1 MRIATSTIFEAGT
14 RQLGTLQTDMAKLQM
29 QMSTNRRVVT
39 PSDDPIAAAR
49 ALEVTQSQSLNT
61 QLATNRSN
69 ARSSLSQEEV
79 VLNSVTGLIQDV
91 QDLVVSSGNASFTDS
106 DRASKATELEG
117 RLADL
122 LGLANSTDG
131 NGGYMF
137 SGYKSA
143 TQPFNQTATGADYA
157 GDQGQRQVQI
167 GSTRS
172 VPISDSGTGVFEN
185 NPTGNGKF
193 QTSSAATNTGAGIIS
208 SGTVTD
214 VSQFTGHKYALD
226 FKVVAGTP
234 DVTTYNITDNSTT
247 PPSAL
252 QIDQPYKAGQSITFG
267 GMSMDVKGVPA
278 NGDSFT
284 VAPSQKQSIFTTL
297 TTLIGTLRAGATG
310 SAGKAA
316 LTNGLSQASDNL
328 KSALDT
334 VLTARSTIG
343 SRMNELDSL
352 DSTGTDLGIQYASTL
367 SDLTDLDL
375 VAAYSA
381 FSQQQLTLTAAQK
394 SFTTMTGLSLF
405 NYISG

>member
-14 RQLGTLQTDMAKLQM
+14 RQLGTLQSDMAKLQM

-79 VLNSVTGLIQDV
+79 VLNGVTGLIQDV
-91 QDLVVSSGNASFTDS
+91 QDLVVSSGNATFTDS

-143 TQPFNQTATGADYA
+143 TQPFNQTATGADYS
-157 GDQGQRQVQI
+157 GDQGQRLVQI

-185 NPTGNGKF
+185 NSTGNGKF
-193 QTSSAATNTGAGIIS
+193 QTSAAATNTGAGIIS

-214 VSQFTGHKYALD
+214 VSQFNGHKYALD
-226 FKVVAGTP
+226 FKVAGTP
-234 DVTTYNITDNSTT
+234 AVTTYNITDNSTT

-278 NGDSFT
+278 DGDSFT
-284 VAPSQKQSIFTTL
+284 VAPSQKQSIFTTI
-297 TTLIGTLRAGATG
+297 TSLIGTLRAGATG

-316 LTNGLSQASDNL
+316 LTNGLNQASDNL

>member
-1 MRIATSTIFEAGT
+1 MRIATSTIFEAGV
-14 RQLGTLQTDMAKLQM
+14 RQLGTLQSGMAKLQL
-29 QMSTNRRVVT
+29 QMSTQTRVVT
-39 PSDDPIAAAR
+39 PSDDPIAASR

-79 VLNSVTGLIQDV
+79 VLNSVTSLLQDV

-106 DRASKATELEG
+106 DRESKATELEG

-143 TQPFNQTATGADYA
+143 TQPFNQSATGADYF

-172 VPISDSGTGVFEN
+172 VPISDSGSSVFEN
-185 NPTGNGKF
+185 NPTGNGTY
-193 QTSSAATNTGAGIIS
+193 QTSAAATNKGAGIIS

-214 VSQFTGHKYALD
+214 VSQLNGHKYALA
-226 FKVVAGTP
+226 FKVAGTP
-234 DVTTYNITDNSTT
+234 AVTTYSITDNSTT
-247 PPSAL
+247 PPSSV
-252 QIDQPYKAGQSITFG
+252 QTDQPYKSGQSITFG
-267 GMSMDVKGVPA
+267 GMSMDIKGEPA
-278 NGDSFT
+278 DGDSFT
-284 VAPSQKQSIFTTL
+284 SAPSQKQSVFTTI
-297 TTLIGTLRAGATG
+297 TSLIATLRGGALG
-310 SAGKAA
+310 SSGKAA
-316 LTNGLSQASDNL
+316 LTNGLNQASDNL

-343 SRMNELDSL
+343 SRLNELDSM
-352 DSTGTDLGIQYASTL
+352 DSTGTDLNIQYETTL

-375 VAAYSA
+375 VAAYSS
-381 FSQQQLTLTAAQK
+381 FSQQQITLTAAQK
-394 SFTTMTGLSLF
+394 SFTTMSGLSLF
-405 NYISG
+405 NFISG

>member
-1 MRIATSTIFEAGT
+1 MRIATSTIFEAGV
-14 RQLGTLQTDMAKLQM
+14 RQLGTLQSDMAKLQL
-29 QMSTNRRVVT
+29 QMSTNKRVVT
-39 PSDDPIAAAR
+39 PSDDPIAASR

-79 VLNSVTGLIQDV
+79 VLNSVTSLLQDV

-143 TQPFNQTATGADYA
+143 TQPFNQSATGADYF

-172 VPISDSGTGVFEN
+172 VPISDSGSGVFEN
-185 NPTGNGKF
+185 NPTGNGTY
-193 QTSSAATNTGAGIIS
+193 QTSAAATNKGAGIIS

-214 VSQFTGHKYALD
+214 VSQLAGHKYALD
-226 FKVVAGTP
+226 FKVAGDP
-234 DVTTYNITDNSTT
+234 AVTTYSITDNSTV
-247 PPSAL
+247 PPSAV
-252 QIDQPYKAGQSITFG
+252 QSDQPYKSGQSITFG
-267 GMSMDVKGVPA
+267 GMSMDIKGEPA
-278 NGDSFT
+278 DGDSFT
-284 VAPSQKQSIFTTL
+284 TAPSQKQSVFTTI
-297 TTLIGTLRAGATG
+297 TSLIDTLRGGALG
-310 SAGKAA
+310 SSGKAA
-316 LTNGLSQASDNL
+316 LTNGLNQASDNL

-343 SRMNELDSL
+343 SRLNELDSL
-352 DSTGTDLGIQYASTL
+352 DSTGTDLNIQYASTL

-375 VAAYSA
+375 VAAYSS
-381 FSQQQLTLTAAQK
+381 FSQQQITLTAAQK
-394 SFTTMTGLSLF
+394 SFTTMSGLSLF

>member
-1 MRIATSTIFEAGT
+1 MRIATSTIFEAGV
-14 RQLGTLQTDMAKLQM
+14 RQLGTLQSGMAKLQL
-29 QMSTNRRVVT
+29 QMSTQTRVVT
-39 PSDDPIAAAR
+39 PSDDPIAASR

-79 VLNSVTGLIQDV
+79 VLNSVTSLLQNV

-106 DRASKATELEG
+106 DRESKATELEG

-143 TQPFNQTATGADYA
+143 TQPFNQSATGADYF

-172 VPISDSGTGVFEN
+172 VPISDSGSSVFEN
-185 NPTGNGKF
+185 NPTGNGTY
-193 QTSSAATNTGAGIIS
+193 QTSAAATNKGAGIIS

-214 VSQFTGHKYALD
+214 VSQLNGHKYALA
-226 FKVVAGTP
+226 FKVAGTP
-234 DVTTYNITDNSTT
+234 AVTTYSITDNSTT
-247 PPSAL
+247 PPSSV
-252 QIDQPYKAGQSITFG
+252 QTDQPYKSGQSITFG
-267 GMSMDVKGVPA
+267 GMSMDIKGEPA
-278 NGDSFT
+278 DGDSFT
-284 VAPSQKQSIFTTL
+284 SAPSQKQSVFTTI
-297 TTLIGTLRAGATG
+297 TSLIATLRGGALG
-310 SAGKAA
+310 SSGKAA
-316 LTNGLSQASDNL
+316 LTNGLNQASDNL

-343 SRMNELDSL
+343 SRLNELDSM
-352 DSTGTDLGIQYASTL
+352 DSTGTDLNIQYETTL

-375 VAAYSA
+375 VAAYSS
-381 FSQQQLTLTAAQK
+381 FSQQQITLTAAQK
-394 SFTTMTGLSLF
+394 SFTTMSGLSLF